1 MILRWKAQAVIA
13 SLLILVGVF
22 LTLPIDPGDQGDA
35 TPAPA
40 SFLPAAPRLS
50 MTLGRDQLVIRG
62 TTGSQGHETA
72 IAAAIADRFPDLQVR
87 SEYMAG
93 VLLPENWE
101 PVSMRL
107 LYVMAAMESAT
118 AEMSTDRVEL
128 RGVTAQADL
137 FQQRLA
143 FLREALAANATMV
156 EDVIVV
162 DSEMALDD
170 LCRRA
175 FAELGEL
182 PVAFMESSAEL
193 RESSYP
199 SLDKLV
205 DFAWHCSD
213 AVIVIVGHTDSTGD
227 EGWNRQLSRARAQ
240 AVADY
245 LAGNGIRPERL
256 VVEGRGSAD
265 PVADNSTRYGRR
277 LNRRIEFELR

>member
-1 MILRWKAQAVIA
+1 MSLRWRSRAVIA
-13 SLLILVGVF
+13 SLLLLGGVLVWIS
-22 LTLPIDPGDQGDA
+22 IDPGDLGDA
-35 TPAPA
+35 AP
-40 SFLPAAPRLS
+40 SPSTRLVDSPRLT
-50 MTLGRDQLVIRG
+50 MTLGRDHLAVRG
-62 TTGSQGHETA
+62 TSSSRAHEAA
-72 IAAAIADRFPDLQVR
+72 IAAAVADRFPGLEIR
-87 SEYMAG
+87 HEYTAG

-107 LYVMAAMESAT
+107 LYVMATMESAT
-118 AEMSTDRVEL
+118 AMMSEDEVEL
-128 RGVTAQADL
+128 LGVTAQADT

-143 FLREALAANATMV
+143 FLRDAMSADATMN

-162 DSEMALDD
+162 DDSMALDD

-175 FAELGEL
+175 FGDLDKL

-213 AVIVIVGHTDSTGD
+213 AAILIAGHTDSTGN
-227 EGWNRQLSRARAQ
+227 EAWNRQLSRARAQ

-245 LAGNGIRPERL
+245 LAGNGIEPERL
-256 VVEGRGSAD
+256 IVEGRGSAE
-265 PVADNSTRYGRR
+265 PIADNDTRYGRR